1 MAWRKK
7 SLDFVGQIRGIIITH
22 CCDLNSQGIAAECCN
37 STNFRSGVVPFATKA
52 HLQPTLEGL
61 RGILFSRSVCH
72 QVLHSLQS
80 DLQSGIRSRIFP
92 VVGFEGFP
100 AACKAFS
107 VLSKRGFSNGTLL
120 GTTQKVQW
128 VGGTAG
134 LKKNRSQ
141 LSHFILP
148 VCGKRNCNFATV
160 TEKLKRSTTT
170 TQKAKET
177 VSKAKVGA
185 NLAEVRSNELLSGI
199 LKPVNSAMQTVMGL
213 SRALGLHLEAFWK
226 RNYLVVVGAVAVVS
240 CLLLWRIMFGI
251 ASLFVS
257 LSEGMAKFGFL
268 ALAAG
273 MVAIGVS
280 FRKCHFLLF
289 FLPWMLRTRP
299 CLLGAKKPPVVT
311 CC

>member
-7 SLDFVGQIRGIIITH
+7 SWILWAKSGESSS
-22 CCDLNSQGIAAECCN
+22 LIAVI
-37 STNFRSGVVPFATKA
+37 STPKELQQSAAIPLISGVEWFP
-52 HLQPTLEGL
+52 LQL
-61 RGILFSRSVCH
+61 RPMCSRHQKGFEESCSPDQYAIRCCIRFSRICS
-72 QVLHSLQS
+72 QE
-80 DLQSGIRSRIFP
+80 F
-92 VVGFEGFP
+92 VVGFFQWWVLRVFQQH
-100 AACKAFS
+100 AKHFLF
-107 VLSKRGFSNGTLL
+107 LSKRGFSNGTLL

-177 VSKAKVGA
+177 VSEAKVGA

-213 SRALGLHLEAFWK
+213 RQALGLHLEAFWK
-226 RNYLVVVGAVAVVS
+226 RNYLVVVGAVAVLS

-289 FLPWMLRTRP
+289 FLP
-299 CLLGAKKPPVVT
+299 
-311 CC
+311 

>member
-7 SLDFVGQIRGIIITH
+7 SLDFGGQIRGIIITH
-22 CCDLNSQGIAAECCN
+22 CCDLNSQAIAAECCN

-52 HLQPTLEGL
+52 HVQPTSEGL

-100 AACKAFS
+100 AACNAFS

-134 LKKNRSQ
+134 LKNNRSQ

-170 TQKAKET
+170 T
-177 VSKAKVGA
+177 
-185 NLAEVRSNELLSGI
+185 
-199 LKPVNSAMQTVMGL
+199 
-213 SRALGLHLEAFWK
+213 
-226 RNYLVVVGAVAVVS
+226 
-240 CLLLWRIMFGI
+240 
-251 ASLFVS
+251 
-257 LSEGMAKFGFL
+257 
-268 ALAAG
+268 
-273 MVAIGVS
+273 
-280 FRKCHFLLF
+280 
-289 FLPWMLRTRP
+289 
-299 CLLGAKKPPVVT
+299 
-311 CC
+311 